1 MYKEN
6 NIWRDDQK
14 FECKTMQ
21 KESFYA
27 FYILLF
33 GRMNKIRIFAKSNH
47 DYSNDHYYFLVMR
60 FFDMYLS
67 NYRKQSDIALGN
79 KNTFF

>member
-1 MYKEN
+1 
-6 NIWRDDQK
+6 
-14 FECKTMQ
+14 MQ

-47 DYSNDHYYFLVMR
+47 DYSNDHYYFLVMKFYDR
-60 FFDMYLS
+60 ENEQQVLS
-67 NYRKQSDIALGN
+67 EMLQQS
-79 KNTFF
+79 T